1 MFIVEHT
8 AKIFLRNNTAKLI
21 RKILSAKI
29 KGEFYMKRE
38 EILNAIKSLA
48 KSQGFYGRL
57 YERIMEVKE
66 ENEENFNE
74 FMLQLENENFSD
86 TLDLVMYFEC

>member
-1 MFIVEHT
+1 
-8 AKIFLRNNTAKLI
+8 
-21 RKILSAKI
+21 
-29 KGEFYMKRE
+29 MKRE

-57 YERIMEVKE
+57 YERIMEIKE

-74 FMLQLENENFSD
+74 FMLQLENEKFAD